1 MSEGLPASGV
11 VLSRVTIA
19 REDPFCGQKPLNSH
33 RTASMDPRSGDANL
47 RAQTKSV
54 SVGHSGAAV
63 GKDAGGVNGVQ
74 EGVDGVRVLG
84 DDDVGVGGSVAVDV
98 VDGLVDGLD
107 NLDGAPEVTVL
118 VLKLGSLGATEGQ
131 LGRKGR
137 ACIDGDA

>member
-1 MSEGLPASGV
+1 
-11 VLSRVTIA
+11 
-19 REDPFCGQKPLNSH
+19 
-33 RTASMDPRSGDANL
+33 MDVNRQL
-47 RAQTKSV
+47 TQTKSV

-74 EGVDGVRVLG
+74 EGVDGVWVLG
-84 DDDVGVGGSVAVDV
+84 DDDVGVGGAVAVDV

-118 VLKLGSLGATEGQ
+118 VLKLGSLGGTEGQ

-137 ACIDGDA
+137 A

>member
-1 MSEGLPASGV
+1 MDV
-11 VLSRVTIA
+11 SRQLT
-19 REDPFCGQKPLNSH
+19 
-33 RTASMDPRSGDANL
+33 
-47 RAQTKSV
+47 QTKSV

-84 DDDVGVGGSVAVDV
+84 DDDVGVGGAVAVDV

-118 VLKLGSLGATEGQ
+118 VLKLGSLGGTEGQ
-131 LGRKGR
+131 LGRKGW
-137 ACIDGDA
+137 A